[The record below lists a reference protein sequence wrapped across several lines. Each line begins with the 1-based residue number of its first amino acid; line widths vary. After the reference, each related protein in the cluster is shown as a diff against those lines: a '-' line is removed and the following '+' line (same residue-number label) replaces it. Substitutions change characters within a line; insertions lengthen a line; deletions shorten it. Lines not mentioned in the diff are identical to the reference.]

1 MAAFSSSVSSTVA
14 AMGARLC
21 LRALPPA
28 APARCEQGQRTRTAR
43 RRPPWPMRS
52 LISANADPRAAVGY
66 LRRSLWCRQ
75 FVVQT
80 TCGPPRDIAG
90 NRDPWARLREVRGAA
105 VGR

>member
-1 MAAFSSSVSSTVA
+1 MAAFSSSVSSTAA

-21 LRALPPA
+21 HRPLP
-28 APARCEQGQRTRTAR
+28 APARCEHGQQTRTAR
-43 RRPPWPMRS
+43 HRPPWPMRS

-105 VGR
+105 TGR